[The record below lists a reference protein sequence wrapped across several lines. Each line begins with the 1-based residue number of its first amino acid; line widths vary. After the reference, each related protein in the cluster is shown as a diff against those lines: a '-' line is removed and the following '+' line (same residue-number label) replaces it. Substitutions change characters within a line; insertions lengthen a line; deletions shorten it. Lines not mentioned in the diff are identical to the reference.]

1 LTSLFFVLW
10 IVVGSIQVGVPIGY
24 FALMKRLTAKRD
36 YHVALQSD
44 TQPTVTVIVPTYN
57 EASVIEQKLKNI
69 TQGTYPVSRLELIV
83 VDSASLDGT
92 PNIARQFLELS
103 RLNGQVIE
111 ESRRSGKS
119 AALNIG
125 LDRAKGELVC
135 ISDAECGWE
144 KNALENAVRY
154 LSDPA
159 VGSVSGVHHVPDSGR
174 TMAGNVEGS
183 YRSIYRML
191 RVAESKL
198 DSTPIGE
205 GEIQLFRR
213 RDLDHF
219 DTNVGGDDTCAA
231 LCMVEKGLRAIN
243 PDDVVFFD
251 PAPPAWRARFRQKI
265 RRGQHVL
272 QAFLRHKRLLW
283 GKGVFS
289 RLIFPMEFFIYV
301 INPLI
306 FLPLLV
312 LTAVVMAA
320 IPLVAYIVTAAI
332 IVTLAI
338 PNTRTTATTYV
349 SNNFTMV
356 AALIQEARGNKQLV
370 WTKIDEN
377 RPLTQTASQ
386 PITAT
391 LEQH

>member
-1 LTSLFFVLW
+1 M
-10 IVVGSIQVGVPIGY
+10 GVPIGY

-36 YHVALQSD
+36 YHLALQSK
-44 TQPTVTVIVPTYN
+44 TEPTVSVIVPTYN
-57 EASVIEQKLKNI
+57 EASVIEQKLSNI
-69 TQGTYPVSRLELIV
+69 TQGTYPVSKLELIV
-83 VDSASLDGT
+83 VDSASKDGT
-92 PNIARQFLELS
+92 AGIAREFLQ
-103 RLNGQVIE
+103 RNRFDGQVIE
-111 ESRRSGKS
+111 ENQRTGKS

-125 LDRAKGELVC
+125 LGRAIGELVC

-144 KNALENAVRY
+144 KNALRNAVRY
-154 LSDPA
+154 FSDPA
-159 VGSVSGVHHVPDSGR
+159 IGSVSGVHHVPESGQ

-213 RDLDHF
+213 RDLDQF

-243 PDDVVFFD
+243 ADDVVFFD

-272 QAFLRHKRLLW
+272 QAFLKHKRLLW
-283 GKGVFS
+283 HKGVFS
-289 RLIFPMEFFIYV
+289 RVIFPMEFFIYA
-301 INPLI
+301 INPLL

-312 LTAVVMAA
+312 LTGIVMVTTPIIAYVVA
-320 IPLVAYIVTAAI
+320 AAI
-332 IVTLAI
+332 IVTVAI
-338 PNTRTTATTYV
+338 PSLRTTATTYV
-349 SNNFTMV
+349 SNNLTMV
-356 AALIQEARGNKQLV
+356 AAILQETRGNKQLV
-370 WTKIDEN
+370 WTKIEEN
-377 RPLTQTASQ
+377 RPLAQPVSQ
-386 PITAT
+386 PITAM
-391 LEQH
+391 